1 MSGAQAALGALVAT
15 LSASFEHVAAR
26 LDLAALNVDV
36 PTDPAAVEPK
46 PWDQHSGELCQLVTD
61 YDPKF
66 LPSGGAI
73 VERKHDGWR
82 AIWLRGELVSRSGA
96 TLWSTAHL
104 WPALRELEARF
115 GEPMTFH
122 GEYVV
127 AEDFMA
133 TSSECNSAK
142 NAAMPVEGRGV
153 LHLFDA
159 VPVQVWDG
167 RERGHRL
174 EYRKYLLKGELANLR
189 SYGTRGYHLHFVDHK
204 AAHSD
209 WDVQPMFDIAER
221 YGHEGI
227 VIKDPRSFHAAGR
240 SRTWMRLKRSL
251 TLDLRVIGYTE
262 QMRKVEGVKG
272 GVPDGV
278 LGSITVD
285 NGGKPVKVG
294 IGFDERERAV
304 LWHHPDRLIGRIA
317 EIAAMEITDN
327 GSLRQPRFLRWR
339 DDKA

>member
-1 MSGAQAALGALVAT
+1 MIAS
-15 LSASFEHVAAR
+15 LSTQYVHVPAR

-36 PTDPAAVEPK
+36 LPEPVAVEPK
-46 PWDQHSGELCQLVTD
+46 PWAQHSGEICQLVTD
-61 YDPKF
+61 YDPKY
-66 LPSGGAI
+66 LPAGGAI

-82 AIWLRGELVSRSGA
+82 AVWLRGELVSRSGA

-115 GEPMTFH
+115 GEPMMFD

-127 AEDFMA
+127 GGSFAV
-133 TSSECNSAK
+133 TSAECNGAK
-142 NAAMPVEGRGV
+142 NAGAPVEGRGV

-159 VPVQVWDG
+159 VPMSVWEG
-167 RERGHRL
+167 REAGMTLRHR
-174 EYRKYLLKGELANLR
+174 KKTLANRMFVRGDLHLVEHFEGSFPEQILNCAMLR
-189 SYGTRGYHLHFVDHK
+189 IRDGD
-204 AAHSD
+204 
-209 WDVQPMFDIAER
+209 
-221 YGHEGI
+221 EGI
-227 VIKDPRSFHAAGR
+227 VIKDPRSLHAAGA
-240 SRTWMRLKRSL
+240 SRAWMRLKRSL
-251 TLDLRVIGYTE
+251 TLDLRVIGHAE
-262 QMRKVEGVKG
+262 RMRKIEGVKG

-317 EIAAMEITDN
+317 EISAMEITDN

>member
-1 MSGAQAALGALVAT
+1 MIAS
-15 LSASFEHVAAR
+15 LSTQYVHTPAR
-26 LDLAALNVDV
+26 LDLPALNVDV
-36 PTDPAAVEPK
+36 LPEPVAVEPK

-61 YDPKF
+61 YDPKY

-104 WPALRELEARF
+104 WPALRALEARF
-115 GEPMTFH
+115 GEPMMFD

-127 AEDFMA
+127 ADCFAA
-133 TSSECNSAK
+133 TSTECNAAK
-142 NAAMPVEGRGV
+142 NAGAPTVGRGV

-159 VPVQVWDG
+159 VPIQVWDG

-174 EYRKYLLKGELANLR
+174 EYRKYLLKGELENLR

-204 AAHSD
+204 ALHSD
-209 WDVQPMFDIAER
+209 WDVRPMFDIAER

-227 VIKDPRSFHAAGR
+227 VIKDPRSFHESGR
-240 SRTWMRLKRSL
+240 SRAWMRLKRSL
-251 TLDLRVIGYTE
+251 TLDLRVIGYGERSGANAGT
-262 QMRKVEGVKG
+262 
-272 GVPDGV
+272 
-278 LGSITVD
+278 LAHIIVD
-285 NGGKPVKVG
+285 NGGKACKVAS
-294 IGFDERERAV
+294 GFDERERAT
-304 LWHHPDRLIGRIA
+304 LLHYPERMIGRIA
-317 EIAAMEITDN
+317 EIGAMEILDS
-327 GSLRQPRFLRWR
+327 GALRQAKFLRWR